1 MLMGN
6 DVKSTAP
13 AFPGRETIL
22 HEIRQ
27 ALGRAASGG
36 GGCLVVEGAAG
47 TGKSELLRLAGMHG
61 EASGFGLV
69 AGTAVPLDTG
79 APFSTLRRVLRENLS
94 ARDYVL
100 LTDRRTFDPLA
111 PVDRIVEFL
120 RRSTRDRPLL
130 VALDDAHLVD
140 DLTADA
146 LRNLIDASVTLP
158 VLWILARGTSRT
170 PGHAQ
175 ETIDW
180 LIREGAAHHR
190 LESLS
195 PEAVAEISAELIGAR
210 PDDDV
215 LALVARVNGNPFLL
229 NELLVTSLSD
239 GRMCVQDGV
248 AVLLDAEP
256 APAFRQAVVHHLRG
270 LSHECLRILDAVA
283 VLGQRFSIHE
293 AAGLL
298 GRNPVELLP
307 LIGELIAASV
317 LEDEGPTLAFRHP
330 LVRETLYGRL
340 SEPTRTALHREAAAT
355 LWREGRSA
363 PTFLEHLMLGRRG
376 EGDGLVPAAVRAEA
390 RFAPEPEQFVPTAA
404 PLVPEAGQFLPEA
417 GPFVPE
423 TGQFLPEAGPF
434 VPESGRL
441 VLSGAAGG
449 TAAPHAPPPAPYA
462 ELMHRT
468 TLRYAAAQVQGL
480 HAQMVAHARAALRIA
495 RDHGDR
501 TSRAHHQLWLAVALT
516 ASDEFDQAGEILAE
530 RCDPSDHVAL
540 PWVRPM
546 WHYHRAQL
554 KLAAGQLEEA
564 DEDAAEAVRIC
575 ERLAA
580 PALAVGPLALR
591 IRVAVHRHEL
601 TEANRHVVHASRLSA
616 AASGE
621 AREELSWVTALLHSA
636 EENRQSAHDTLSPV
650 YSGVPKRPLL
660 LTREPHAGACL
671 VRTAMSAGDCERATA
686 VAGAA
691 RLVATRNPTVASA
704 VAAAAHAEGVLCNDL
719 DRLRAAVSAYR
730 SGPRPLSLAAAT
742 EDLALAENEAGGRST
757 AIGLLDEALARYQN
771 HGARGDALR
780 VRKTLRSLA
789 VRRRTR
795 GRDRDLDPVE
805 GPRAR
810 WDQLTP
816 SELRVVRLVA
826 QGLTNREVAE
836 KLFLSP
842 HTVDSHLRHSF
853 TKLGVTSRVELTRQV
868 LTHEEVPPAGPA

>member
-22 HEIRQ
+22 YEIRQ

-158 VLWILARGTSRT
+158 VLWILARGASRT

-180 LIREGAAHHR
+180 LIREGAARHR

-195 PEAVAEISAELIGAR
+195 PEAVAEISAELLGAC

-239 GRMCVQDGV
+239 GRICVQDGV

-330 LVRETLYGRL
+330 LVRETLYDRL

-376 EGDGLVPAAVRAEA
+376 EGDGLVPAAAHPEA
-390 RFAPEPEQFVPTAA
+390 RFAPETEQFA
-404 PLVPEAGQFLPEA
+404 PEA

-423 TGQFLPEAGPF
+423 TGPFLPEAGQLALTGT
-434 VPESGRL
+434 GR
-441 VLSGAAGG
+441 GP
-449 TAAPHAPPPAPYA
+449 AAPPAPPPAPYA
-462 ELMHRT
+462 ELMYRT
-468 TLRYAAAQVQGL
+468 TLRYSAAQVQGL

-564 DEDAAEAVRIC
+564 DEDAVEAVRIC

-616 AASGE
+616 AASGA

-636 EENRQSAHDTLSPV
+636 EENRESALDTLSPV

-671 VRTAMSAGDCERATA
+671 VRTAMSAGDSERATA
-686 VAGAA
+686 VAEAA
-691 RLVATRNPTVASA
+691 RLVATRNPTVVSA
-704 VAAAAHAEGVLCNDL
+704 VAAAAHAEGVLCNDVG
-719 DRLRAAVSAYR
+719 RLRAAVSAYR

-757 AIGLLDEALARYQN
+757 AIGLLNEALARYQN

-868 LTHEEVPPAGPA
+868 LTHEEVPPAGSA

>member
-6 DVKSTAP
+6 DVKSAAP
-13 AFPGRETIL
+13 AFPGREIIL
-22 HEIRQ
+22 YEIRQ
-27 ALGRAASGG
+27 ALGRTAPGG
-36 GGCLVVEGAAG
+36 GSCLVVEGAAG

-61 EASGFGLV
+61 EASGFGLA

-79 APFSTLRRVLRENLS
+79 APFSTLRRVLRENLP
-94 ARDYVL
+94 ARDYAL
-100 LTDRRTFDPLA
+100 LTDRQTFDPLA
-111 PVDRIVEFL
+111 PVDRIVEYL
-120 RRSTRDRPLL
+120 RRTSRLRPLL

-146 LRNLIDASVTLP
+146 LRNLIDASASLP
-158 VLWILARGTSRT
+158 VLWILARGASRT

-180 LIREGAAHHR
+180 LIREGAARHR

-195 PEAVAEISAELIGAR
+195 PEAVAEITAELLGAC

-239 GRMCVQDGV
+239 GRICVQDGV
-248 AVLLDAEP
+248 AVLIDAEP

-283 VLGQRFSIHE
+283 VLGPRFSIHE

-317 LEDEGPTLAFRHP
+317 LEDEGPCLSFRHP
-330 LVRETLYGRL
+330 LVRETLYDRL
-340 SEPTRTALHREAAAT
+340 SGPTRTALHREAAAT

-376 EGDGLVPAAVRAEA
+376 DGDALTP
-390 RFAPEPEQFVPTAA
+390 
-404 PLVPEAGQFLPEA
+404 
-417 GPFVPE
+417 
-423 TGQFLPEAGPF
+423 
-434 VPESGRL
+434 
-441 VLSGAAGG
+441 
-449 TAAPHAPPPAPYA
+449 AAPHQEARLVSSAGQLALAARRTAASTAPPSAPSAPYA
-462 ELMHRT
+462 ELMYRT
-468 TLRYAAAQVQGL
+468 TLRYSAAQVQGL
-480 HAQMVAHARAALRIA
+480 HGQMVAHARAALRIA

-501 TSRAHHQLWLAVALT
+501 TNRAHHQLWLAIALT

-554 KLAAGQLEEA
+554 KLAAGRLDDA
-564 DEDAAEAVRIC
+564 DEDAVEAVRIC

-580 PALAVGPLALR
+580 PSLAVGPLALR
-591 IRVAVHRHEL
+591 IRVAVHRNEL
-601 TEANRHVVHASRLSA
+601 TDANRHVDHASRLSA
-616 AASGE
+616 AASG
-621 AREELSWVTALLHSA
+621 AALEELSWVTALLHSA
-636 EENRQSAHDTLSPV
+636 ENDRQSALDTLSRV

-671 VRTAMSAGDCERATA
+671 VRTALSAGDSERATA
-686 VAGAA
+686 VAEAA
-691 RLVATRNPTVASA
+691 RLVATRNPTVTSA
-704 VAAAAHAEGVLCNDL
+704 VAAAAHAEGVLCNDV

-742 EDLALAENEAGGRST
+742 EDLALAENDAGARST
-757 AIGLLDEALARYQN
+757 AIGLLDEALARYRN

-780 VRKTLRSLA
+780 VSKTLRSLA

-868 LTHEEVPPAGPA
+868 LTHEEIPPVGSG

>member
-1 MLMGN
+1 MGN

-22 HEIRQ
+22 YEIRQ

-158 VLWILARGTSRT
+158 VLWILARGASRT

-180 LIREGAAHHR
+180 LIREGAARHR

-195 PEAVAEISAELIGAR
+195 PEAVAEISAELLGAC

-239 GRMCVQDGV
+239 GRICVQDGV

-330 LVRETLYGRL
+330 LVRETLYDRL

-376 EGDGLVPAAVRAEA
+376 EGDGLVPAAAHPEA
-390 RFAPEPEQFVPTAA
+390 RFAPETEQFA
-404 PLVPEAGQFLPEA
+404 PEAGQLA
-417 GPFVPE
+417 LTGTGRGP
-423 TGQFLPEAGPF
+423 
-434 VPESGRL
+434 
-441 VLSGAAGG
+441 
-449 TAAPHAPPPAPYA
+449 AAPPTPPPAPYA
-462 ELMHRT
+462 ELMYRT
-468 TLRYAAAQVQGL
+468 TLRYSAAQVQGL

-564 DEDAAEAVRIC
+564 DEDAVEAVRIC

-601 TEANRHVVHASRLSA
+601 TEANRHVVHASLLSA
-616 AASGE
+616 AASGA

-636 EENRQSAHDTLSPV
+636 EENRESALDTLSPV

-671 VRTAMSAGDCERATA
+671 VRTAMSAGDSERATA
-686 VAGAA
+686 VAEAA
-691 RLVATRNPTVASA
+691 RLVATRNPTVVSA
-704 VAAAAHAEGVLCNDL
+704 VAAAAHAEGVLCNDVG
-719 DRLRAAVSAYR
+719 RLRAAVSAYR

-757 AIGLLDEALARYQN
+757 AIGLLNEALARYQN

-868 LTHEEVPPAGPA
+868 LTHEEVPPAGSA

>member
-1 MLMGN
+1 MGN

-22 HEIRQ
+22 YEIRQ

-158 VLWILARGTSRT
+158 VLWILARGASRT

-180 LIREGAAHHR
+180 LIREGAARHR

-195 PEAVAEISAELIGAR
+195 PEAVAEISAELLGAC

-239 GRMCVQDGV
+239 GRICVQDGV

-256 APAFRQAVVHHLRG
+256 APAFRQAVMHHLRG

-330 LVRETLYGRL
+330 LVRETLYDRL

-376 EGDGLVPAAVRAEA
+376 EDDGLVPAAAHPEA
-390 RFAPEPEQFVPTAA
+390 RFAPEAGQLALTGTGRGPAAA
-404 PLVPEAGQFLPEA
+404 P
-417 GPFVPE
+417 
-423 TGQFLPEAGPF
+423 
-434 VPESGRL
+434 
-441 VLSGAAGG
+441 
-449 TAAPHAPPPAPYA
+449 APPPAPYA
-462 ELMHRT
+462 ELMYRT
-468 TLRYAAAQVQGL
+468 TLRYSAAQVQGL

-554 KLAAGQLEEA
+554 KLAAGRLEEA
-564 DEDAAEAVRIC
+564 DEDAVEAVRIC

-616 AASGE
+616 AASGA

-636 EENRQSAHDTLSPV
+636 EENRESALDTLSPV

-671 VRTAMSAGDCERATA
+671 VRTAMSAGDSERATA
-686 VAGAA
+686 VAEAA
-691 RLVATRNPTVASA
+691 RLVATRNPTVVSA
-704 VAAAAHAEGVLCNDL
+704 VAAAAHAEGVLCNDVG
-719 DRLRAAVSAYR
+719 RLRAAVSAYR

-757 AIGLLDEALARYQN
+757 AIGLLNEALARYQN

-868 LTHEEVPPAGPA
+868 LTHEEVPPAGSA

>member
-1 MLMGN
+1 MGN
-6 DVKSTAP
+6 DVKSAAP

-22 HEIRQ
+22 YEIRQ
-27 ALGRAASGG
+27 ALGRTASGG
-36 GGCLVVEGAAG
+36 GSCLVVEGAAG

-61 EASGFGLV
+61 EAAGFALV

-79 APFSTLRRVLRENLS
+79 APFGTLRRALRENLP
-94 ARDYVL
+94 ARDYAL
-100 LTDRRTFDPLA
+100 LTDRQSFDPLA

-120 RRSTRDRPLL
+120 RRRTRIRPLL

-146 LRNLIDASVTLP
+146 LRNLIDASDSLP
-158 VLWILARGTSRT
+158 VLWILARGASRT

-180 LIREGAAHHR
+180 LIREGAARHR

-195 PEAVAEISAELIGAR
+195 PEAVAEISAELLGAC
-210 PDDDV
+210 PDEDV

-229 NELLVTSLSD
+229 NELIATSLSD
-239 GRMCVQDGV
+239 GRISVQDGV

-283 VLGQRFSIHE
+283 VLGPRFSIHE

-317 LEDEGPTLAFRHP
+317 LEDEGPTLSFRHP
-330 LVRETLYGRL
+330 LVRETLYDRL
-340 SEPTRTALHREAAAT
+340 SGPTRTALHREAAAA
-355 LWREGRSA
+355 LWREGRPA
-363 PTFLEHLMLGRRG
+363 PTFLEHLMLGGRG
-376 EGDGLVPAAVRAEA
+376 EGDDLTPAAPPREA
-390 RFAPEPEQFVPTAA
+390 RFVPS
-404 PLVPEAGQFLPEA
+404 AGRFALA
-417 GPFVPE
+417 G
-423 TGQFLPEAGPF
+423 T
-434 VPESGRL
+434 
-441 VLSGAAGG
+441 AGG
-449 TAAPHAPPPAPYA
+449 TATSTAPPPARYA
-462 ELMHRT
+462 ELMYRT
-468 TLRYAAAQVQGL
+468 TLRYSAAQVQGL
-480 HAQMVAHARAALRIA
+480 HGQMVAHARAALRIA

-501 TSRAHHQLWLAVALT
+501 TSLAHHQLWLAVALT

-530 RCDPSDHVAL
+530 HCDPSDHEAL

-554 KLAAGQLEEA
+554 KLAAGRLQDA
-564 DEDAAEAVRIC
+564 DEDAGEAVRIC

-580 PALAVGPLALR
+580 PSLAVGPLALR
-591 IRVAVHRHEL
+591 VRVAVHRNEL
-601 TEANRHVVHASRLSA
+601 TEAHRHADHASGLSA
-616 AASGE
+616 AASG
-621 AREELSWVTALLHSA
+621 AALEELSWVKSLLHSA
-636 EENRQSAHDTLSPV
+636 EDDRESALDTLTRV

-671 VRTAMSAGDCERATA
+671 VRTAMSAGHSERATA
-686 VAGAA
+686 VAEAA
-691 RLVATRNPTVASA
+691 RLVATRNPTVTSA
-704 VAAAAHAEGVLCNDL
+704 VAAAAHAEGVLCNDV

-730 SGPRPLSLAAAT
+730 SGPRPLSLAAGT
-742 EDLALAENEAGGRST
+742 EDLATAENDAGARST
-757 AIGLLDEALARYQN
+757 AIGLLNEALARYQN

-780 VRKTLRSLA
+780 VRKTLRSLT

-810 WDQLTP
+810 WSQLTP

-868 LTHEEVPPAGPA
+868 LTHEEVPPAGSA

>member
-1 MLMGN
+1 MGN

-22 HEIRQ
+22 YEIRQ

-158 VLWILARGTSRT
+158 VLWILARGASRT

-180 LIREGAAHHR
+180 LIREGAARHR

-195 PEAVAEISAELIGAR
+195 PEAVAEISAELLGAC

-239 GRMCVQDGV
+239 GRICVQDGV

-330 LVRETLYGRL
+330 LVRETLYDRL

-376 EGDGLVPAAVRAEA
+376 EGDGLVPAAAHPEA
-390 RFAPEPEQFVPTAA
+390 RFAPETEQFA
-404 PLVPEAGQFLPEA
+404 PEAGQLA
-417 GPFVPE
+417 LTGTGRGP
-423 TGQFLPEAGPF
+423 
-434 VPESGRL
+434 
-441 VLSGAAGG
+441 
-449 TAAPHAPPPAPYA
+449 AAPPAPPPAPYA
-462 ELMHRT
+462 ELMYRT
-468 TLRYAAAQVQGL
+468 TLRYSAAQVQGL

-564 DEDAAEAVRIC
+564 DEDAVEAVRIC

-616 AASGE
+616 AASGA

-636 EENRQSAHDTLSPV
+636 EENRESALDTLSPV

-671 VRTAMSAGDCERATA
+671 VRTAMSAGDSERATA
-686 VAGAA
+686 VAEAA
-691 RLVATRNPTVASA
+691 RLVATRNPTVVSA
-704 VAAAAHAEGVLCNDL
+704 VAAAAHAEGVLCNDVG
-719 DRLRAAVSAYR
+719 RLRAAVSAYR

-757 AIGLLDEALARYQN
+757 AIGLLNEALARYQN

-868 LTHEEVPPAGPA
+868 LTHEEVPPAGSA